1 LSKGSAV
8 VFLGALIYFVYLI
21 RRATDMV
28 SGINS
33 VSVSVWHA
41 YNANASTSTGNYSN
55 EVTILY
61 LHVVTYNTSCCID
74 TGTGTKYGT
83 GKIHGRVATSA
94 LKKETLSV
102 Y

>member
-41 YNANASTSTGNYSN
+41 YNANAGTSTGNYSN
-55 EVTILY
+55 GVTILY
-61 LHVVTYNTSCCID
+61 LHVVTYNTLCCID
-74 TGTGTKYGT
+74 TGTKYGT

-94 LKKETLSV
+94 LKKEILSV